1 MPTITLRRQDGSEIE
16 TVKSHIVVVTAD
28 TVTHALHLHRLT
40 DGQWAVSDPHTGGKV
55 LYVEGRYKGVP
66 CSSRGLTMRE
76 AKAMAFAQ
84 LEALIERIGSDKFNR
99 VLAVAA

>member
-1 MPTITLRRQDGSEIE
+1 MPTITLRRKDGTEIE
-16 TVKSHIVVVTAD
+16 TVKSHLVIVTAG

-40 DGQWAVSDPHTGGKV
+40 DGQWAVSDPATGGKV

-76 AKAMAFAQ
+76 AKAMAFIQ
-84 LEALIERIGSDKFNR
+84 LEALIERIGSDKFNH